1 MELKHL
7 SVRTTDINSFSD
19 MKTELK
25 NIHYDALLRT
35 LTIVFAHDKEGIEL
49 EKITIDLVRG
59 TIETDKL

>member
-1 MELKHL
+1 
-7 SVRTTDINSFSD
+7 

-25 NIHYDALLRT
+25 NIHYDALFRT

-49 EKITIDLVRG
+49 EKITIDLGRG